1 MIDTCLINTTT
12 NCSRLDEIYSI
23 KKDLNEVQLSYA
35 FDWGTSTDTPALIY
49 DLYLY
54 DLKPLSEKIGL
65 NLKFQGLGGKRTG
78 SIYCDICCEIQKSD
92 IILFDISSHN
102 INVLFELGLAIG
114 SGAYIYLLRS
124 KHQKKP
130 MKNLSDLNGIL
141 EYRFT
146 RTSGKLKFENNL
158 IGDINSK
165 LNIIANKRLDNF
177 AMDG

>member
-1 MIDTCLINTTT
+1 MIGTCLINATTD
-12 NCSRLDEIYSI
+12 CSRLDDIYSI
-23 KKDLNEVQLSYA
+23 KKSVNEVQLAYA
-35 FDWGTSTDTPALIY
+35 FDWGTITDTPELIY
-49 DLYLY
+49 DLYLH
-54 DLKPLSEKIGL
+54 DLIPLAEKIGL
-65 NLKFQGLGGKRTG
+65 NLKFQRLGGKQTG

-114 SGAYIYLLRS
+114 SGTYIYLLRS

-130 MKNLSDLNGIL
+130 VKSFSDLSGIL

-146 RTSGKLKFENNL
+146 KTSGKLSFEKNL

-165 LNIIANKRLDNF
+165 LNIIANNRIKTSQ
-177 AMDG
+177 